1 MGMPDPDP
9 RETQPADP
17 SDDRPSEA
25 ALLPEVV
32 ARRKRADE
40 EARRLDSSVDAHIAE
55 VMQSCRVALEALGVQ
70 RRRGRRILSRAISGA
85 SPTLRQ
91 PRKRK

>member
-1 MGMPDPDP
+1 MPDPDP

-17 SDDRPSEA
+17 SDHRPSEA

-40 EARRLDSSVDAHIAE
+40 QARRLGSSVDAHITG
-55 VMQSCRVALEALGVQ
+55 S
-70 RRRGRRILSRAISGA
+70 
-85 SPTLRQ
+85 
-91 PRKRK
+91 